1 MASPHVLEFT
11 DSNWQTEVV
20 DSVVPVV
27 VDFWAPWC
35 GPCRQLTPTIEKL
48 AASYSGKA
56 KVGKLNVDEAQDT
69 AAKFGVTS
77 IPRVLIFKG
86 GDQPRRAIVGL
97 VSEAELA
104 KAIDGVLQEN

>member
-1 MASPHVLEFT
+1 MASAHLVEFT
-11 DSNWQTEVV
+11 DANWQTEVV
-20 DSVVPVV
+20 NSTVPVV

-48 AASYSGKA
+48 ATSYAGKA
-56 KVGKLNVDEAQDT
+56 KVGKLNVDDAQDT

-86 GDQPRRAIVGL
+86 GDKPRRSIVGL

-104 KAIDGVLQEN
+104 KAIDSVLQEK